1 VLHSRFKFNLR
12 FKTIGEVAARI
23 SALLIYAAGARLLGA
38 DGFGLFSLAF
48 SYASLSSVLID
59 SGTLTLLTRDIAR
72 DRSTAPEL
80 IRSLTLY
87 KFLVAPFAVLI
98 IYGLVRLIDRE
109 GISLSIFLVMGLV
122 AVATSFTEHLYAIL
136 SGLER
141 MDIEA
146 GVKVINRA
154 GALIFAVLMFHL
166 VRSVGGFAFGMA
178 LGLWASVAFG
188 LWWLHRNVGKL
199 SFKINKPVL
208 ASTLKAGIPL
218 FSAWIFL
225 TLYVNQDRYIMS
237 MLHYSNT
244 DIGIYSAAAKLV
256 DALRPIPVLL
266 MGAVFPILSQAAV
279 QDKALFDRIAGTLVK
294 YSVIGLFP
302 FAFGVTVFSDLIVR
316 IIFGPQF
323 VMSADILSIAIWGY
337 VAVFLNHLFLY
348 LLVSSD
354 QQKKFLQGAI
364 VLMGVNAPLCWWFM
378 QSVGIAGGAWALI
391 GSELA
396 LLIFNLLVSPWARRQ
411 AGMLFVRPS
420 ILAAASLALFW
431 VLSFWMPSQAAFF
444 IAIALYGVLVW
455 RSSLVDVSLLRRFIV

>member
-1 VLHSRFKFNLR
+1 MLHSRFKFNLR
-12 FKTIGEVAARI
+12 FKTIGEVVARI

-72 DRSTAPEL
+72 DRTTAPEL

-87 KFLVAPFAVLI
+87 KFAVAPFALLLT
-98 IYGLVRLIDRE
+98 YALVHLVDKD
-109 GISLSIFLVMGLV
+109 GVSLSIFLVMGLV
-122 AVATSFTEHLYAIL
+122 SVATSFTEHLYAIL
-136 SGLER
+136 SGVER

-154 GALIFAVLMFHL
+154 GALVFSVIVFHFIK
-166 VRSVGGFAFGMA
+166 SVGGFALGMA
-178 LGLWASVAFG
+178 MGLWTSVAFG
-188 LWWLHRNVGKL
+188 LWWLHRNVGPL
-199 SFKINKPVL
+199 SFRINKPVL
-208 ASTLKAGIPL
+208 KATLKAGMPL
-218 FSAWIFL
+218 FTAWIFL

-237 MLHYSNT
+237 MLHYSKT

-266 MGAVFPILSQAAV
+266 MGAVFPIVSEASV
-279 QDKALFDRIAGTLVK
+279 KDKALFDRISATLVK

-302 FAFGVTVFSDLIVR
+302 FAFGVTIFSDLVVR

-323 VMSADILSIAIWGY
+323 VLSSGILSIAIWGY

-354 QQKKFLQGAI
+354 QQKKFLQGSI
-364 VLMGVNAPLCWWFM
+364 VLMAVNAPLCWWFM

-391 GSELA
+391 GSEVA
-396 LLIFNLLVSPWARRQ
+396 LLVFNVLVSPWARRDI
-411 AGMLFVRPS
+411 GTLFGTP
-420 ILAAASLALFW
+420 ILLAAASLALFW
-431 VLSFWMPSQAAFF
+431 LLRFWMPDPAACVG
-444 IAIALYGVLVW
+444 AVSLYGILVW
-455 RSSLVDVSLLRRFIV
+455 RTRLIDVSLVRKFIV